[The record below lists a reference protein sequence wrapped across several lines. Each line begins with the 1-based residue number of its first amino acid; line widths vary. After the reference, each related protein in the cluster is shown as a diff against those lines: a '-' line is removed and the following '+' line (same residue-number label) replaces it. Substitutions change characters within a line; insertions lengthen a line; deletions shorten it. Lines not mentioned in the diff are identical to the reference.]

1 MLYRRGKTWH
11 YDFTVAGRRQRGTTD
26 QTSESRARKVE
37 SKLIAEAE
45 RRGPSAVLRRAP
57 LLCDFAPRFLEWVDH
72 ARHLAPKSRRYYRVG
87 WNQIRST
94 PLMGMNL
101 DRITTEELDSL
112 ALAGS
117 PSYVNQALRTL
128 RRLLGK
134 AVEWKVIA
142 VTPAVSLMKEVGREL
157 TIDPETEAK
166 LLAVAKQPMKDVLI
180 MIQDTGMR
188 PEEVFRIRIEN
199 INWNQRLIFNPNGK
213 TKAARRHV
221 PISERMQELLMVR
234 CSDKREGLAVPFS
247 EGKGWAPH
255 HRCKAVQGCSR
266 QSRTPGIAGV
276 VLCTSYLWHGGV
288 WSHRK
293 SGDGDECHGPHRCAY
308 CNAIPASGVGFG
320 SRSDR
325 SEESTSQTTSQR
337 AEGTMRTAVSD

>member
-1 MLYRRGKTWH
+1 
-11 YDFTVAGRRQRGTTD
+11 
-26 QTSESRARKVE
+26 
-37 SKLIAEAE
+37 
-45 RRGPSAVLRRAP
+45 
-57 LLCDFAPRFLEWVDH
+57 
-72 ARHLAPKSRRYYRVG
+72 
-87 WNQIRST
+87 
-94 PLMGMNL
+94 MGMTL
-101 DRITTEELDSL
+101 DRITTEEVDSL

-142 VTPAVSLMKEVGREL
+142 VAPAVRLMKEVGREL

-221 PISERMQELLMVR
+221 PISERMLDLLMVR
-234 CSDKREGLAVPFS
+234 CSDKREGWLFPSPRA
-247 EGKGWAPH
+247 EGRAPH
-255 HRCKAVQGCSR
+255 HGCKAVPGCSQ
-266 QSRTPGIAGV
+266 QSRTARVAGA

-308 CNAIPASGVGFG
+308 CDAVPASGVGFG
-320 SRSDR
+320 ARSDR

-337 AEGTMRTAVSD
+337 IEGTVRRG

>member
-11 YDFTVAGRRQRGTTD
+11 YDFTVAGRRQRGTTK

-37 SKLIAEAE
+37 SKLIEEAE

-72 ARHLAPKSRRYYRVG
+72 ARHLAPKSRRYYRAG
-87 WNQIRST
+87 WNKIRPT

-101 DRITTEELDSL
+101 DRITSEELDSL

-117 PSYVNQALRTL
+117 PPYVNQALRTL

-142 VTPAVSLMKEVGREL
+142 VAPAVKLMKEVGREL

-166 LLAVAKQPMKDVLI
+166 LLALAKQPMKDVLI
-180 MIQDTGMR
+180 LIQDTGMR

-199 INWNQRLIFNPNGK
+199 IDWNQRLIFNPNGK
-213 TKAARRHV
+213 TKAARRYV
-221 PISERMQELLMVR
+221 PISERMADLLMVR
-234 CSDKREGLAVPFS
+234 CSDKREGWLFPSRRAKGGHLTTVAKQFRDARRKAGLPGALVLYCARHTFGTAAYGATGNLAMVMNVM
-247 EGKGWAPH
+247 GH
-255 HRCKAVQGCSR
+255 
-266 QSRTPGIAGV
+266 
-276 VLCTSYLWHGGV
+276 
-288 WSHRK
+288 
-293 SGDGDECHGPHRCAY
+293 
-308 CNAIPASGVGFG
+308 
-320 SRSDR
+320 SDV
-325 SEESTSQTTSQR
+325 
-337 AEGTMRTAVSD
+337 RTAMRYQHPVLDPVRDAIDQRNLRHKPRHNELRVQ